1 MNMHDDTFTL
11 NSLSFVF
18 ARCGNSNNI
27 NNLQID
33 GSGEESLK
41 DANGDDAHQFEMWW
55 KSWKNKELLEDL
67 IITTFH
73 HGFYS
78 R

>member
-1 MNMHDDTFTL
+1 MGFTMNMHDATFNL

-33 GSGEESLK
+33 GSGEENLK
-41 DANGDDAHQFEMWW
+41 DANGDDTPSFEMHME
-55 KSWKNKELLEDL
+55 KLKKQG
-67 IITTFH
+67 TT
-73 HGFYS
+73 
-78 R
+78 

>member
-41 DANGDDAHQFEMWW
+41 DANGDDAHQFEM
-55 KSWKNKELLEDL
+55 
-67 IITTFH
+67 
-73 HGFYS
+73 
-78 R
+78 